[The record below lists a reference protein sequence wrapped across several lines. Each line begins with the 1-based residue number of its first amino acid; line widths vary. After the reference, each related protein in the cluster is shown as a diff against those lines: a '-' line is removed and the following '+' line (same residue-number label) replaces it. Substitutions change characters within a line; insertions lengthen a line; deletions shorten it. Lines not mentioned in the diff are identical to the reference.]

1 MNKKILFSSLLLL
14 IAGNVFA
21 TVSASVDRS
30 QVTLGQS
37 FTLTIN
43 LPDSNDSPNL
53 DVLKSNFEIYG
64 TSTSSQTNII
74 NGKVN
79 SQNTLT
85 VNLIPKNPG
94 KQLIPAIKVGND
106 ATAPISIEVSE
117 GDSNNK
123 AADAKDSAVY
133 LEASVGK
140 QSLYVGVPFLYT
152 VKLYFNVSL
161 SNLSMEP
168 LNIDGAQIEAQGKP
182 IQYQSN
188 ESGKTYQVVEQRFM
202 VTPNKSGKLT
212 IPPAKIRGAIA
223 DNDSNSFLPMMANKP
238 FMANSKPVSLEV
250 KAVPTNIAIN
260 QWFPAKNV
268 KATDSWSISS
278 DSLKVGEPLTHTISL
293 EALGVPATS
302 IPELEINNPA
312 GVNAYP
318 DKAQSSTNSNNG
330 ELTGSKTFKIAYIP
344 TKAGTLSFPAIT
356 IKWWDISADTLKTIT
371 IPAKTYT
378 VTADVNTPAS
388 QSLNASQTTS
398 ANNMGNSE
406 KTVTKIKPENPLW
419 RYLTFLF
426 AGLWLITLGFML
438 RISRRRKIISPQIPN
453 DNTDM
458 ADFTISNPT
467 SDIALKEA
475 CNSKNISAT
484 CKALINWAQAFS
496 DKKIYTINDINSV
509 IYDENLANLIQKLN
523 SATYNDEKFDNFDNI
538 LELVKSIEA
547 KLKKPAK
554 KKILGELY
562 PK

>member
-43 LPDSNDSPNL
+43 LPDSNDTPNL

-123 AADAKDSAVY
+123 VANAKDSAVY

-188 ESGKTYQVVEQRFM
+188 ENGKTYQVVEQRFM

-212 IPPAKIRGAIA
+212 IPPAKIRGVIA
-223 DNDSNSFLPMMANKP
+223 DNDNNSFFPMMANKP
-238 FMANSKPVSLEV
+238 FMANSKPVNLEV
-250 KAVPTNIAIN
+250 KAVPANIAIN

-278 DSLKVGEPLTHTISL
+278 GSLKVGEPLTHTVSL

-330 ELTGSKTFKIAYIP
+330 ELTGTKTFKIAYIP
-344 TKAGTLSFPAIT
+344 TKAGTLSFPTIT
-356 IKWWDISADTLKTIT
+356 IKWWDITADTLKTVT

-378 VTADVNTPAS
+378 VTADTTTAAS
-388 QSLNASQTTS
+388 QNLSASQIAS

-406 KTVTKIKPENPLW
+406 KAITKIKHENPLW
-419 RYLTFLF
+419 KYLTFLF

-438 RISRRRKIISPQIPN
+438 KISRKRK
-453 DNTDM
+453 
-458 ADFTISNPT
+458 ISNPQQSST
-467 SDIALKEA
+467 DNSVVDFASNKSINTTTLKEV

-484 CKALINWAQAFS
+484 CNALINWAQAFS
-496 DKKIYTINDINSV
+496 DKKIYTISDINSV
-509 IYDENLANLIQKLN
+509 IYDEKLANLIQELN
-523 SATYNDEKFDNFDNI
+523 SATYNDEKFDNFGSI
-538 LELVKSIEA
+538 PELIKSIESRI
-547 KLKKPAK
+547 KKPVNK
-554 KKILGELY
+554 NVLKDLY

>member
-21 TVSASVDRS
+21 TVPASVDRS

-43 LPDSNDSPNL
+43 LPDSNDTPNL

-106 ATAPISIEVSE
+106 ATAPINIEVSE

-123 AADAKDSAVY
+123 VADAKDSAVY

-188 ESGKTYQVVEQRFM
+188 ENGKTYQVVEQRFM

-223 DNDSNSFLPMMANKP
+223 DNGNNSFFPMMANKP
-238 FMANSKPVSLEV
+238 FMANSKPVNLEV
-250 KAVPTNIAIN
+250 KAVPANIAIN

-278 DSLKVGEPLTHTISL
+278 DSLKVGEPLTHTVSL

-330 ELTGSKTFKIAYIP
+330 ELTGTKTFKIAYIP

-356 IKWWDISADTLKTIT
+356 IKWWDITADTLKTVT

-378 VTADVNTPAS
+378 VSADATTPANQNLS
-388 QSLNASQTTS
+388 ASS
-398 ANNMGNSE
+398 IASVNNTGNSE
-406 KTVTKIKPENPLW
+406 KAVTKIKPENPLW
-419 RYLTFLF
+419 KYLTFLF
-426 AGLWLITLGFML
+426 AGLWLITLGFMVK
-438 RISRRRKIISPQIPN
+438 ISRKRK
-453 DNTDM
+453 
-458 ADFTISNPT
+458 ISNPQQSST
-467 SDIALKEA
+467 DISVADFANTNSVNTTTLKEA

-484 CKALINWAQAFS
+484 CNALINWAQAFS
-496 DKKIYTINDINSV
+496 DKKIYTISDINSV

-523 SATYNDEKFDNFDNI
+523 SATYNDEKFDNFDSI
-538 LELVKSIEA
+538 PELIKSIESRI
-547 KLKKPAK
+547 KKPVNK
-554 KKILGELY
+554 NVLKDLY

>member
-30 QVTLGQS
+30 QIALGQS

-43 LPDSNDSPNL
+43 LPDSNDTPNL

-123 AADAKDSAVY
+123 VADAKDSAVY

-188 ESGKTYQVVEQRFM
+188 ENGKTYQVVEQRFM

-223 DNDSNSFLPMMANKP
+223 DNDNNSFFPMMANKP
-238 FMANSKPVSLEV
+238 FMANSKPVNLEV
-250 KAVPTNIAIN
+250 KAVPANIAIN

-278 DSLKVGEPLTHTISL
+278 DTLKVGEPLTHTISL

-312 GVNAYP
+312 EVNAYP

-330 ELTGSKTFKIAYIP
+330 ELTGTKTFKIAYIP
-344 TKAGTLSFPAIT
+344 TKAGTLSFPTIT
-356 IKWWDISADTLKTIT
+356 IKWWDITADTLKTVT

-378 VTADVNTPAS
+378 VTADPTTPANQNLS
-388 QSLNASQTTS
+388 ASQISS
-398 ANNMGNSE
+398 ANNTGNSE

-419 RYLTFLF
+419 KYLTFLF

-438 RISRRRKIISPQIPN
+438 KLSRKRK
-453 DNTDM
+453 
-458 ADFTISNPT
+458 ISNPQQSST
-467 SDIALKEA
+467 DISVVDFASNKSINITTLKEA

-484 CKALINWAQAFS
+484 CNALINWAQAFS
-496 DKKIYTINDINSV
+496 DKKIYTISDINSV
-509 IYDENLANLIQKLN
+509 IFHEKLANLIQKLN
-523 SATYNDEKFDNFDNI
+523 SATYNDEKFDNFDSI
-538 LELVKSIEA
+538 PELIKSIESRI
-547 KLKKPAK
+547 KKPIK
-554 KKILGELY
+554 KNTLGELY

>member
-21 TVSASVDRS
+21 TVPASVDRS

-43 LPDSNDSPNL
+43 LPDSNDTPNL

-123 AADAKDSAVY
+123 VADAKDSAVY

-188 ESGKTYQVVEQRFM
+188 ENGKTYQVVEQRFM

-212 IPPAKIRGAIA
+212 IPPAKIRGAIT
-223 DNDSNSFLPMMANKP
+223 DNGNNSFFPMMANKP
-238 FMANSKPVSLEV
+238 FMANSKPVNLEV
-250 KAVPTNIAIN
+250 KAVPANIAIN

-268 KATDSWSISS
+268 KATDSWSIPN
-278 DSLKVGEPLTHTISL
+278 DSIKVGEPLTHTISL

-330 ELTGSKTFKIAYIP
+330 ELTGTKTFKIAYIP

-356 IKWWDISADTLKTIT
+356 IKWWDITADTLKTVT

-378 VTADVNTPAS
+378 VSADATTPANQNLS
-388 QSLNASQTTS
+388 ASS
-398 ANNMGNSE
+398 IASVNNTGNSE
-406 KTVTKIKPENPLW
+406 KAVTKIKPENPLW
-419 RYLTFLF
+419 KYLTLLF
-426 AGLWLITLGFML
+426 AGLWLITLGFMVK
-438 RISRRRKIISPQIPN
+438 ISRKRK
-453 DNTDM
+453 
-458 ADFTISNPT
+458 ISNPQQSSIDNSVVDFASNKSINIT
-467 SDIALKEA
+467 TLKEA

-484 CKALINWAQAFS
+484 CNALINWAQVFS
-496 DKKIYTINDINSV
+496 DKKIYTISDINSV

-523 SATYNDEKFDNFDNI
+523 SATYNDEKFDNFDSI
-538 LELVKSIEA
+538 PELIKSIESRI
-547 KLKKPAK
+547 KKPVNK
-554 KKILGELY
+554 NVLKDLY

>member
-21 TVSASVDRS
+21 TVPASVDRS
-30 QVTLGQS
+30 QVALGQS

-43 LPDSNDSPNL
+43 LPDSNDTPNL

-106 ATAPISIEVSE
+106 ATTPISIEVSE

-123 AADAKDSAVY
+123 VADAKDSAVY

-188 ESGKTYQVVEQRFM
+188 ENGKTYQVVEQRFM

-223 DNDSNSFLPMMANKP
+223 DNGNNSFFPMMANKP
-238 FMANSKPVSLEV
+238 FMANSKPVNLEV
-250 KAVPTNIAIN
+250 KAVPANIAIN

-268 KATDSWSISS
+268 KATDSWSIPS
-278 DSLKVGEPLTHTISL
+278 DSIKVGEPLTHTISL

-330 ELTGSKTFKIAYIP
+330 ELTGTKTFKIAYIP

-356 IKWWDISADTLKTIT
+356 IKWWDITADTLKTVT
-371 IPAKTYT
+371 IPAKTYA
-378 VTADVNTPAS
+378 VTADATTAAS
-388 QSLNASQTTS
+388 QNLSASQIAS

-406 KTVTKIKPENPLW
+406 KAVTKIKPENPLW
-419 RYLTFLF
+419 KYLTFLF

-438 RISRRRKIISPQIPN
+438 KISRKRK
-453 DNTDM
+453 
-458 ADFTISNPT
+458 ISNPQQSIT
-467 SDIALKEA
+467 DNSVIDFASNKSINTTTLKEA
-475 CNSKNISAT
+475 CNSKNISAI
-484 CKALINWAQAFS
+484 CNALINWAQAFS
-496 DKKIYTINDINSV
+496 DKKIYTISDINSV
-509 IYDENLANLIQKLN
+509 IFDEKLANLIQKLN
-523 SATYNDEKFDNFDNI
+523 SATYNDEKFDNFDSI
-538 LELVKSIEA
+538 PELIKSIESRS
-547 KLKKPAK
+547 KKPVNK
-554 KKILGELY
+554 NVLKDLY

>member
-14 IAGNVFA
+14 VAGNVFA
-21 TVSASVDRS
+21 TVPASVDRS
-30 QVTLGQS
+30 QVALGQS

-43 LPDSNDSPNL
+43 LPDSNDTPNL

-123 AADAKDSAVY
+123 VADAKDSAVY

-188 ESGKTYQVVEQRFM
+188 ENGKTYQVVEQRFM

-223 DNDSNSFLPMMANKP
+223 DNGNNSFFPMMANKP
-238 FMANSKPVSLEV
+238 FMANSKPVNLEV
-250 KAVPTNIAIN
+250 KAVPANIAIN
-260 QWFPAKNV
+260 HWFPAKNV
-268 KATDSWSISS
+268 KATDSWSIPS
-278 DSLKVGEPLTHTISL
+278 DSIKVGEPLTHTISL

-330 ELTGSKTFKIAYIP
+330 ELTGTKTFKIAYIP

-356 IKWWDISADTLKTIT
+356 IKWWDITADTLKTVT

-378 VTADVNTPAS
+378 VSADATTPANQNLS
-388 QSLNASQTTS
+388 ASSIAS
-398 ANNMGNSE
+398 ANNTGNSE
-406 KTVTKIKPENPLW
+406 KAVTKIKPENPLW
-419 RYLTFLF
+419 KYLTFLF
-426 AGLWLITLGFML
+426 AGLWLITLGFMVK
-438 RISRRRKIISPQIPN
+438 ISRKRK
-453 DNTDM
+453 
-458 ADFTISNPT
+458 ISNPQQSST
-467 SDIALKEA
+467 DISVADFANTNSVNTTTLKEA

-484 CKALINWAQAFS
+484 CNALINWAQAFS
-496 DKKIYTINDINSV
+496 DKKIYTISDINSV

-523 SATYNDEKFDNFDNI
+523 SATYNDEKFDNFDSI
-538 LELVKSIEA
+538 PELIKSIESRI
-547 KLKKPAK
+547 KKPVNK
-554 KKILGELY
+554 NVLKDLY

>member
-21 TVSASVDRS
+21 TVPASVDRS

-43 LPDSNDSPNL
+43 LPDSNDTPNL

-123 AADAKDSAVY
+123 VADSKDSAVY

-188 ESGKTYQVVEQRFM
+188 ENGKTYQVVEQRFM

-223 DNDSNSFLPMMANKP
+223 DNGNNSFFPMMANKP
-238 FMANSKPVSLEV
+238 FMANSKPVNLEV
-250 KAVPTNIAIN
+250 KAVPANIAIN

-278 DSLKVGEPLTHTISL
+278 NSLKVGEPLTHTISL

-330 ELTGSKTFKIAYIP
+330 ELTGTKTFKIAYIP

-356 IKWWDISADTLKTIT
+356 IKWWDITADALKTVT

-378 VTADVNTPAS
+378 VTVDATTPANQNLS
-388 QSLNASQTTS
+388 ASSIAST
-398 ANNMGNSE
+398 NNISNNG
-406 KTVTKIKPENPLW
+406 KAITKIKPENPLW
-419 RYLTFLF
+419 KYLTFLF

-438 RISRRRKIISPQIPN
+438 KISRKRK
-453 DNTDM
+453 
-458 ADFTISNPT
+458 ISNPQQSST
-467 SDIALKEA
+467 DNSVVDFASNKSINTTTLKEA
-475 CNSKNISAT
+475 CNSKNISAI
-484 CKALINWAQAFS
+484 CNALINWAQAFS
-496 DKKIYTINDINSV
+496 DKKIYTISDINSV

-523 SATYNDEKFDNFDNI
+523 SATYNDEKFDNFDSI
-538 LELVKSIEA
+538 PELIKSIESRT
-547 KLKKPAK
+547 KKPVNK
-554 KKILGELY
+554 NVLKDLY